1 MKVFPHH
8 IQKKINDLKDS
19 PHSETEKTTV
29 LNKVIADYQEQVS
42 QRLERQHS
50 KITTYL
56 TTPSSPNLSI
66 KQDIKGLVYSLAIPN
81 NVPNNFISKTG
92 KLIIPNGYHALT
104 STEKFNE
111 FTTLQLRMN
120 NFHEIIHHDLLMI
133 ANNPFLG
140 NIYSPSNTTKS
151 YKAEEILQLCLN
163 TATHPDEWQLT
174 GRKILALHLENPG
187 TKIPTLQ
194 VFLRNA
200 TAGSGSQVDYR
211 FPNDFINKLY
221 CTTVSN
227 NRLRYMLTD
236 HVGGSLSSIL
246 GKRVTG
252 SLILLWLYAPLLT
265 DHSSE
270 SSIKERAGFLTH
282 LYPPDSLKDVL
293 KDIRKFDVSEVEFLP
308 SDDEYSLKYSFPLHK
323 FKRKLSSSSFEITSI
338 WKSIRVLLCGLA
350 YLINPI
356 TIRTKISNKSTDLY
370 SEIYHSAFKVLQ
382 ERLITESPKNINIP
396 CSLSSLLMFSTED
409 PIMSKIWSQWLQFFM
424 ILVAQKKSF
433 IKPSTL
439 NDILKNLYTN
449 YPHLKHGITL
459 RPTPPLPQPQP
470 LPPTPSTSDSSIA
483 NDDDTLDAIALDLTE
498 VEVPS
503 PADTDNSSSSSVYEW
518 KPVLRGIINYEKKN
532 TMLNFGP
539 NDPYSDLHAYMS
551 MFFVNSTND
560 VWRTYTYNTQNNRD
574 PTRTVLKSDLLYF
587 DLIENNI
594 SNISDHSQLDTF
606 KRSFQHG
613 QPLIF
618 PPLPNTEKRFNFS
631 LLTISP
637 NDILGIVLRLPKT
650 PTPQSDSDWQFTYF
664 QLTGI
669 NPLSA
674 LLSERMN
681 VNKLHHR
688 KFNFPTLR
696 WSRPS
701 KNGLPTFHFG
711 QDYAQ
716 YNNITLDEQEQVLVT
731 PSASKPTKKQQL
743 KPSEIVVSF
752 KYHISVDQGVRNP
765 ISFKIRKLPNT
776 IDTQTLDFTTLDDTL
791 RKASVRETLGSGFI
805 GHATPKGSSASEP
818 ALLTAKDGIITS
830 ISSTKVEV
838 LSRGIIENR
847 TSTPQTTDT
856 NAASV
861 VSFDIAASNTNLD
874 HGYIQYTNVSQS
886 LPQSQ
891 VLPQLT
897 GFKLKNVVKSKNVIT
912 IPHDKLDNSKD
923 SPNTKPEAW
932 LYHLIRIQARLDDR
946 YIEICSKQQ
955 ILAMLIDLY
964 KFVTPAH
971 QKLSWLNR
979 SFIRSKIKEYLFL
992 HQDDTFLQQFSIS
1005 QLTNWIKSN
1014 AICNFKDEISRLWLR
1029 QRFARRDF
1037 TRLLMKLFQHEVFE
1051 SGILPSNTK
1060 FNDVLLGLED
1070 LRSYQSK
1077 KSNKKKRDTP
1087 DPFWN

>member
-1 MKVFPHH
+1 
-8 IQKKINDLKDS
+8 
-19 PHSETEKTTV
+19 
-29 LNKVIADYQEQVS
+29 
-42 QRLERQHS
+42 
-50 KITTYL
+50 
-56 TTPSSPNLSI
+56 
-66 KQDIKGLVYSLAIPN
+66 
-81 NVPNNFISKTG
+81 
-92 KLIIPNGYHALT
+92 
-104 STEKFNE
+104 
-111 FTTLQLRMN
+111 
-120 NFHEIIHHDLLMI
+120 
-133 ANNPFLG
+133 
-140 NIYSPSNTTKS
+140 
-151 YKAEEILQLCLN
+151 
-163 TATHPDEWQLT
+163 
-174 GRKILALHLENPG
+174 
-187 TKIPTLQ
+187 
-194 VFLRNA
+194 
-200 TAGSGSQVDYR
+200 
-211 FPNDFINKLY
+211 
-221 CTTVSN
+221 
-227 NRLRYMLTD
+227 
-236 HVGGSLSSIL
+236 
-246 GKRVTG
+246 
-252 SLILLWLYAPLLT
+252 
-265 DHSSE
+265 
-270 SSIKERAGFLTH
+270 
-282 LYPPDSLKDVL
+282 
-293 KDIRKFDVSEVEFLP
+293 
-308 SDDEYSLKYSFPLHK
+308 
-323 FKRKLSSSSFEITSI
+323 
-338 WKSIRVLLCGLA
+338 
-350 YLINPI
+350 
-356 TIRTKISNKSTDLY
+356 
-370 SEIYHSAFKVLQ
+370 
-382 ERLITESPKNINIP
+382 
-396 CSLSSLLMFSTED
+396 
-409 PIMSKIWSQWLQFFM
+409 
-424 ILVAQKKSF
+424 
-433 IKPSTL
+433 
-439 NDILKNLYTN
+439 
-449 YPHLKHGITL
+449 
-459 RPTPPLPQPQP
+459 
-470 LPPTPSTSDSSIA
+470 
-483 NDDDTLDAIALDLTE
+483 
-498 VEVPS
+498 
-503 PADTDNSSSSSVYEW
+503 
-518 KPVLRGIINYEKKN
+518 
-532 TMLNFGP
+532 MLNFGP

-574 PTRTVLKSDLLYF
+574 PTRTVLKSDLLFF

-613 QPLIF
+613 HPLIF

-874 HGYIQYTNVSQS
+874 HGSIQYTNVSQS

-891 VLPQLT
+891 ILPQLT
-897 GFKLKNVVKSKNVIT
+897 GFKLKNVVKNKNIIT
-912 IPHDKLDNSKD
+912 IPHVKQDNSKD
-923 SPNTKPEAW
+923 NPKTKPEAW

-946 YIEICSKQQ
+946 YIDICSNFQ
-955 ILAMLIDLY
+955 LVSMLEYLY
-964 KFVTPAH
+964 NFINPSH
-971 QKLSWLNR
+971 QRISWLT
-979 SFIRSKIKEYLFL
+979 SSVIRSKVKEYRSL
-992 HQDDTFLQQFSIS
+992 HKDDTFLQQFSVTT
-1005 QLTNWIKSN
+1005 LVKWLKSN
-1014 AICNFKDEISRLWLR
+1014 TIIHLKSALDRLWLR
-1029 QRFARRDF
+1029 ERFARVEF
-1037 TRLLMKLFQHEVFE
+1037 TKLLMKLFKHEIFE
-1051 SGILPSNTK
+1051 SGILPPNIS
-1060 FNDVLLGLED
+1060 FNDILLGLED
-1070 LRSYQSK
+1070 LRSYHAK
-1077 KSNKKKRDTP
+1077 KFNKKIRDSP
-1087 DPFWN
+1087 DPFWNKLEKDFQTSTGNPKKDFYRSLWLNIAQESDNSKDTSSKNSLWSLG